1 VCAVLG
7 PAVGVISSI
16 MALEVFRTALG
27 RPRLAGRLLVVD
39 LKHMSFEELKIE
51 KSPNCPVCSFIK

>member
-1 VCAVLG
+1 M
-7 PAVGVISSI
+7 ISSI